1 MYIFSIIF
9 LLFLDEKT
17 NYELSSHKC
26 HKTSQKFIIFPFYN
40 IALLLIY
47 ISFHLQFKLSLLLEH
62 LIKST
67 RKTT

>member
-9 LLFLDEKT
+9 LLFLDERT
-17 NYELSSHKC
+17 NYEFSGHKY

-47 ISFHLQFKLSLLLEH
+47 ISLHLQFKLISLLLEH
-62 LIKST
+62 LI
-67 RKTT
+67 